1 MDIALT
7 IFRVGVGVG
16 AVLLGIG
23 VIAAV
28 IALRPLVRET
38 RALARDAAR
47 VNRLIDQELPGLL
60 ERARG
65 VVAEAELVADDLAV
79 RLEQAHQGSH
89 PVPGRPAIGSVQS
102 RDAGEGDQFG

>member
-28 IALRPLVRET
+28 IALRPLVRDT

-47 VNRLIDQELPGLL
+47 VNQLLDRELPELL
-60 ERARG
+60 QHARA
-65 VVAEAELVADDLAV
+65 VVADAELVAEDLAV
-79 RLEQAHQGSH
+79 TLEQAQST
-89 PVPGRPAIGSVQS
+89 PNVAAGRPAIGSVQS
-102 RDAGEGDQFG
+102 RDAEEGEQFA